1 MKLQRTARGTLAA
14 LAAASLLL
22 AGCSKHGSD
31 STPSNGP
38 GSVGANSAGQSA
50 ADSGGD
56 MTCKAFLAQDK
67 DGKSNTIEQ
76 FLASRGESTSKSNIA
91 ATRISAE
98 MFCRT
103 TGKDKLVKNVE
114 TG

>member
-1 MKLQRTARGTLAA
+1 MKLQKTVNGTLAA
-14 LAAASLLL
+14 LAVASLLL
-22 AGCSKHGSD
+22 AGCSKHGSE
-31 STPSNGP
+31 SSSNGS
-38 GSVGANSAGQSA
+38 GSGSANSAGQSA
-50 ADSGGD
+50 AGAGGD
-56 MTCKAFLAQDK
+56 TTCKAFLAEDK
-67 DGKSNTIEQ
+67 DGKNATIEQ
-76 FLASRGESTSKSNIA
+76 FLASKGESTSKSNIM